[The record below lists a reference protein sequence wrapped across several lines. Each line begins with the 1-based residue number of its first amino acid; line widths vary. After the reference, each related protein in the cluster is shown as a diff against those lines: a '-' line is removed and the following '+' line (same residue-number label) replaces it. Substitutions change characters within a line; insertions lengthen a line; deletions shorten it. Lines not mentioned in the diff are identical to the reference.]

1 MKKDITNIASS
12 LPSLNKLYAPLDI
25 VGNTIGRYFDYK
37 RDTAMVKYETQKIKE
52 QTKIILRQIDA
63 ELKKSLDFNDKAFK
77 KEMFRLQ
84 TIATALQANSQNK
97 KKILIHI
104 SELTRLLGDS
114 SVPLSVKENIP
125 KLIAI
130 AYESLANESS
140 ESMSKLR
147 LMSEFD
153 SNQKLI
159 KGD

>member
-1 MKKDITNIASS
+1 M
-12 LPSLNKLYAPLDI
+12 
-25 VGNTIGRYFDYK
+25 
-37 RDTAMVKYETQKIKE
+37 
-52 QTKIILRQIDA
+52 LRQIDA

-97 KKILIHI
+97 KKILTNI

-114 SVPLSVKENIP
+114 SAPLSMKENIP